1 MNTVMEA
8 ELYSAPAVVSAC
20 VRANAETACE
30 IAREVKARGIYN
42 IVTAARG
49 TSHHAAICFKV
60 FSEVLAGMSVAHT
73 NPSTNNVY
81 KAKVDLSKSLY
92 VVVSQ
97 SGMSPDT
104 INMLRGAK
112 ANGALTVG
120 VTNNKESV
128 LYAEADY
135 CLLLSAGEEK
145 AVAATKT
152 FTTELVALLQLADAL
167 GGKNYDFSRLSEKLE
182 KMSGGLRDI
191 DRLSKVLEKE
201 SQVIVLSRGVTEGV
215 AKECGLKLT
224 ETTYKMTHTGSS
236 NEFEHG
242 PKALISKGTVVVM
255 LAPDGEF
262 AESFIESAKKFKG
275 AGAYI
280 LSLTDIN
287 ELEAL
292 SDVSYKMPRC
302 DFYEATPAYAFA
314 IQAMA
319 CYTATGL
326 GLNPDAPRNL
336 KKVTI
341 TE

>member
-1 MNTVMEA
+1 MNTIMET
-8 ELYSAPAVVSAC
+8 ELFSAPTVVSSC
-20 VRANAETACE
+20 IKANANTVAK
-30 IAREVKARGIYN
+30 IAKEVKSRGIYN
-42 IVTAARG
+42 IVTAGRG

-60 FSEVLAGMSVAHT
+60 FAEVLAGMSVAHT

-81 KAKVDLSKSLY
+81 KARIDLSKSLF

-120 VTNNKESV
+120 VTNNKDSV

-135 CLLLSAGEEK
+135 CLLLSAGEER

-152 FTTELVALLQLADAL
+152 FTTELVALLMLADAL
-167 GGKNYDFSRLSEKLE
+167 GGHNYDFNNIIKKLNNI
-182 KMSGGLRDI
+182 SVSLPGVA
-191 DRLSKVLEKE
+191 RLSKVLEKE
-201 SQVIVLSRGVTEGV
+201 SQVIVLSRGVTEGISR
-215 AKECGLKLT
+215 ECGLKLT

-242 PKALISKGTVVVM
+242 PKALISDGTVVVM
-255 LAPDGEF
+255 LAPNGEF
-262 AESFIESAKKFKG
+262 TESFIESVKKFKK

-287 ELEAL
+287 EVEKL
-292 SDVSYKMPRC
+292 SDVSFKMPEC
-302 DFYEATPAYAFA
+302 DFYEASVVYAFA

-336 KKVTI
+336 NKVTI